1 MQRGSGL
8 GQLLVNAAK
17 TVIPFIT
24 KVGTKVVKPVAK
36 TISQRAASTV
46 LKKAASKAV
55 TLAKDKNTL
64 KAIGGTAATA
74 LIGEL
79 GNLVNKKRKAPPK
92 KQPPSK
98 KPRQLAIE
106 APPAKFQT
114 NQRKKT
120 KGSRRK
126 KTTFKTIFD

>member
-1 MQRGSGL
+1 MGTQIVYRGSRMQRGSGL

-55 TLAKDKNTL
+55 TLANIKTL
-64 KAIGGTAATA
+64 
-74 LIGEL
+74 
-79 GNLVNKKRKAPPK
+79 
-92 KQPPSK
+92 
-98 KPRQLAIE
+98 
-106 APPAKFQT
+106 
-114 NQRKKT
+114 
-120 KGSRRK
+120 
-126 KTTFKTIFD
+126 